1 LLSKNEASRFG
12 PFSLE
17 LSLADVCVVRAVT
30 VVATVIVAF
39 CPPVVAVVGIG
50 GAVDEDEL
58 EADEEAA
65 VDDVGFGAVVLFMR
79 GGKGCCSILESAHV
93 ESCRLQI

>member
-17 LSLADVCVVRAVT
+17 LSLADVCVVTV

-39 CPPVVAVVGIG
+39 CPPVAAVVGFG
-50 GAVDEDEL
+50 GRAVHEDKL
-58 EADEEAA
+58 EAEEGAA
-65 VDDVGFGAVVLFMR
+65 VDDVGFGAGVLFTR
-79 GGKGCCSILESAHV
+79 GG
-93 ESCRLQI
+93 

>member
-1 LLSKNEASRFG
+1 MLSKNEASRFG

-30 VVATVIVAF
+30 VVVATVIVAF

-50 GAVDEDEL
+50 GRAVDEKEP
-58 EADEEAA
+58 EADEGAA
-65 VDDVGFGAVVLFMR
+65 VDDVGFGAGVLFTR
-79 GGKGCCSILESAHV
+79 GG
-93 ESCRLQI
+93 

>member
-30 VVATVIVAF
+30 VVVATVIVAF
-39 CPPVVAVVGIG
+39 CPPVAAVVGFG
-50 GAVDEDEL
+50 GVDEDEL

-65 VDDVGFGAVVLFMR
+65 VDDVGFGAGVLFTR
-79 GGKGCCSILESAHV
+79 GG
-93 ESCRLQI
+93 